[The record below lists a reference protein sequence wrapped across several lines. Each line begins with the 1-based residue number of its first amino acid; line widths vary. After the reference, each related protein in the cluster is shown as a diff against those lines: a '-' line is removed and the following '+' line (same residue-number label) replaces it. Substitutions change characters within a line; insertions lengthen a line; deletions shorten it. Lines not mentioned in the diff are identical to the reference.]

1 MPHEATDDFARG
13 DRRLRARRAGMP
25 HVVTDDPERGGS
37 VHGGKE
43 ERGTP

>member
-1 MPHEATDDFARG
+1 MPHAATDGSARDG
-13 DRRLRARRAGMP
+13 PVMP